1 MVPMTG
7 LKKTPMKPLVT
18 GRLYED
24 QKRIFI
30 PAAGEPSR
38 AYTIKMLN

>member
-1 MVPMTG
+1 MMVPMTG

-24 QKRIFI
+24 QKKDFHT
-30 PAAGEPSR
+30 SR
-38 AYTIKMLN
+38 